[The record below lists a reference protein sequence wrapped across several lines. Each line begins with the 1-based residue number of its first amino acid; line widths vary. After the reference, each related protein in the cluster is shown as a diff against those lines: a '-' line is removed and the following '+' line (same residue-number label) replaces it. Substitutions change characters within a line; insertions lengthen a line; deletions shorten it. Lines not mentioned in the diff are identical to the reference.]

1 MVHLK
6 ISPWKRRFRTC
17 NPSFSGEPAVKLR
30 GRLCVRCSMGR
41 CGERHP
47 QTTCSMRSEPSCSA
61 YTLRKNPFRV
71 DGELPFQRL
80 RMHPVHQH
88 TCLHFA
94 LSTATRGKA
103 SRERVVDQRPTPRK
117 FHGVRWQVRSDAQE
131 RCISP
136 TAMSTANCSAQDFPQ
151 KIGLNFVWVK

>member
-6 ISPWKRRFRTC
+6 ISPWKRRFPTWK
-17 NPSFSGEPAVKLR
+17 PSFSGEPAVKLR
-30 GRLCVRCSMGR
+30 GRLCVRCSMSR

-61 YTLRKNPFRV
+61 CTLRNPFRV

-80 RMHPVHQH
+80 RMHPVQH

-94 LSTATRGKA
+94 LSK
-103 SRERVVDQRPTPRK
+103 RPAVKESLTS
-117 FHGVRWQVRSDAQE
+117 VRWQVRSDAQE

-136 TAMSTANCSAQDFPQ
+136 TAMSTAKCSAQDFPQ
-151 KIGLNFVWVK
+151 KNWLELCLGQVSLQ